1 MSGGGGGADS
11 LKKARRAYER
21 IDVPTIDEQQIAL
34 EELASVGE
42 LTPEMLQALELGP
55 SEMEMISTDPRLQAS
70 QMAALETLG
79 GLAEGGLSEADL
91 AALEEARRSVE
102 GAQTAREQ
110 AILQD
115 MQQRGIGGAG
125 AELAMK
131 MASAQGAAD
140 RQNQASLDATQAAQ
154 MRALQALSAQADLAG
169 SVRGQDFSEQA
180 QIAAAQDAIRQF
192 NMQNQQRVQDQNVG
206 MRNQAQQLNLAER
219 QRLADSNVNQ
229 RNQQQMYNQGLAQQQ
244 FQNEIQKAGGV
255 AAQNQAMA
263 NYIQGKKDRESAFT
277 GQLIGAAVGAAGSAA
292 GAKG

>member
-70 QMAALETLG
+70 QMAALEKLG
-79 GLAEGGLSEADL
+79 GLTEGGLSDADI

-131 MASAQGAAD
+131 MASSQGAAD
-140 RQNQASLDATQAAQ
+140 RQNQASLDMARTAQARILESIMAE
-154 MRALQALSAQADLAG
+154 ADLAG
-169 SVRGQDFSEQA
+169 SLRGQDFSEQA

-229 RNQQQMYNQGLAQQQ
+229 RNQQQMYNTGLAQQQ

>member
-70 QMAALETLG
+70 QMAALEKLG
-79 GLAEGGLSEADL
+79 GLTEGGLSDADI

-131 MASAQGAAD
+131 MASSQGAAD
-140 RQNQASLDATQAAQ
+140 RQNQASLDMARTAQARILESIMAE
-154 MRALQALSAQADLAG
+154 ADLAG
-169 SVRGQDFSEQA
+169 SLRGQDFSEQA